1 MRTVLLIT
9 VICVALGGVLFWVMG
24 GMDQLAVWAADGQRE
39 FQNAMARALRALR
52 DGDPQA
58 LTTLL
63 VVCFTYGFF
72 HAVGPG
78 HGKVLI
84 GGYGVGRRI
93 GLLRLSSIAL
103 MSSLAQSLSAVALV
117 YAGVFLLNWSSKQMV
132 NITENIMAPVSY
144 GAIALI
150 GVWLLWRG
158 GRGFWRLSKPS
169 HSSHQHADGTCNSC
183 GHRHGPTP
191 DEIAQLNSWRDT
203 LILIG
208 GIAIRPCTGAL
219 FLLVLTWR
227 MDIQM
232 AGILGAL
239 VMGLG
244 TGSVTVAVAI
254 ASVTFRKSALMSAGT
269 SARLAFMVPA
279 LEILAGGIVVFVA
292 LQLLRISL

>member
-1 MRTVLLIT
+1 MRSLLLIV
-9 VICVALGGVLFWVMG
+9 VIFVALSGVGLWATG
-24 GMDQLAVWAADGQRE
+24 SMDQLAIWAANGQRE

-52 DGDPQA
+52 AGDPQA
-58 LTTLL
+58 LMTLL
-63 VVCFTYGFF
+63 MVCFTYGFF

-93 GLLRLSSIAL
+93 GLVRLSSIAL
-103 MSSLAQSLSAVALV
+103 VSSLAQSLSAVTLV
-117 YAGVFLLNWSSKQMV
+117 YTGVFFLNWSSRKMID
-132 NITENIMAPVSY
+132 ITENIMAPVSY
-144 GAIALI
+144 AAISLI

-158 GRGFWRLSKPS
+158 LRGFWKLSKPRHNS
-169 HSSHQHADGTCNSC
+169 NSDGTCSDC
-183 GHRHGPTP
+183 GHRHAPTA
-191 DEIAQLNSWRDT
+191 DEISGLHSWRDA

-239 VMGLG
+239 AMGLG

-269 SARLAFMVPA
+269 SARLAVMVPV
-279 LEILAGGIVVFVA
+279 LEVLAGSLVLIIA

>member
-1 MRTVLLIT
+1 MRTLLL
-9 VICVALGGVLFWVMG
+9 VIVISIALGGVWLWSTG
-24 GMDQLAVWAADGQRE
+24 GMDQLAVWAANGQRE

-52 DGDPQA
+52 AGDPQA
-58 LTTLL
+58 LVTLL
-63 VVCFTYGFF
+63 SVCFAYGFF

-93 GLLRLSSIAL
+93 GLVRLSSIAL
-103 MSSLAQSLSAVALV
+103 ASSLAQSLSAVALV
-117 YAGVFLLNWSSKQMV
+117 YTGVFFLNWSSKKMID
-132 NITENIMAPVSY
+132 ITENIMAPVSY
-144 GAIALI
+144 AAIALI

-158 GRGFWRLSKPS
+158 LRGFWKLSKPG
-169 HSSHQHADGTCNSC
+169 HSNNADGTCSDC
-183 GHRHGPTP
+183 GHRHAPSVA
-191 DEIAQLNSWRDT
+191 EIAQLHSWRDT

-239 VMGLG
+239 AMGLG

-254 ASVTFRKSALMSAGT
+254 ASVTFRKSALLSAGT
-269 SARLAFMVPA
+269 SARLAVMVPV
-279 LEILAGGIVVFVA
+279 LEILAGSLVIIIA
-292 LQLLRISL
+292 LKLLQISL